1 MPEKIYHLGLI
12 INSLLIL
19 IYLSLCDARIESAHS
34 LGMSISRIREMFTG
48 KYGKSRI
55 VILVNVGLKGK
66 MGLTFFGQ
74 DDETGERGNNF
85 AVLVYEFANN
95 TLYYGDY
102 LGWPAPN
109 RIFDTVKTMIE
120 AVCGDIIARSCSF
133 VMCHD
138 STL

>member
-74 DDETGERGNNF
+74 DEIILLSWFMSLPR
-85 AVLVYEFANN
+85 
-95 TLYYGDY
+95 TLY
-102 LGWPAPN
+102 
-109 RIFDTVKTMIE
+109 TVEILSDGLHQME
-120 AVCGDIIARSCSF
+120 F
-133 VMCHD
+133 L
-138 STL
+138 TL